1 MSHSATR
8 ERVLVLLGKFKWGMT
23 KAQLADVIDVS
34 RPGMG
39 DVIRKLILEGRVRR
53 ATDASENRYV
63 LCGAVPRK
71 GGVVANKVK
80 VAIKA
85 DAGDRSYEGDYGL
98 VAVVNAGESVE
109 CRWVQEPPTWEN
121 GLGLFLVGVEI
132 LKVVAE
138 QKGDAAFQAAARAA
152 LDAMGKFEPKEVK

>member
-1 MSHSATR
+1 M
-8 ERVLVLLGKFKWGMT
+8 LGLLRRFKWGMT
-23 KAQLADVIDVS
+23 KAQLADVMSVS
-34 RPGMG
+34 KPGVG
-39 DVIRKLILEGRVRR
+39 DVVKKLVSEGQVRR
-53 ATDASENRYV
+53 TADSFETRYV

-71 GGVVANKVK
+71 GGAVANKVK

-85 DAGDRSYEGDYGL
+85 DSGDRSYEGDYGL
-98 VAVVNAGESVE
+98 VAVVNAGEAVE
-109 CRWVQEPPTWEN
+109 CRWVQEPPRWEN

-152 LDAMGKFEPKEVK
+152 LDAMRTFEPKEAK